1 MKASLSN
8 YRQAPRK
15 VRLLADLVRGKS
27 VKSALV
33 ELSFVEKRA
42 SFPMIQLIDSAVA
55 NAQNNFNASKDDLFI
70 KEIRVDKGLVM
81 KRFMPR
87 ARGRATPL
95 RHRTSHINVVLG
107 VKGENIEIK
116 ETVKA
121 PAKAIK
127 KTKTVAKAKTLK
139 K

>member
-27 VKSALV
+27 VRSALI
-33 ELSFVEKRA
+33 ELGFADKRA
-42 SFPMIQLIDSAVA
+42 AVPMKKLIDSAVA
-55 NAQNNFNASKDDLFI
+55 NAENNFKAKLEDLFI
-70 KEIRVDKGLVM
+70 KEIRVDKGVVM
-81 KRFMPR
+81 KRFLPR

-107 VKGENIEIK
+107 VKAEV
-116 ETVKA
+116 VKI
-121 PAKAIK
+121 AKAEK
-127 KTKTVAKAKTLK
+127 KTTAKVTK